1 MTHGAAGPC
10 RPPCTSWRETNV
22 NKPISR
28 ARVLA
33 SGLACGMLAL
43 AALPAQAAEFSLYL
57 NCTGKVTAGGKS
69 SDAKLNLA
77 LRDNNRTALIQAS
90 DVLPVGERLNY
101 VASELAYSMTYK
113 TPVRGSRYYY
123 DWWNGAMFV
132 IHPNLKKLATTRLSV
147 DRQTAVLEGEMLNV
161 EGEVLGNIRMECVPK
176 SMDDAPAP
184 KF

>member
-1 MTHGAAGPC
+1 M
-10 RPPCTSWRETNV
+10 
-22 NKPISR
+22 NKPIFSGR
-28 ARVLA
+28 AFV
-33 SGLACGMLAL
+33 SGLAVAAAAV

-57 NCTGKVTAGGKS
+57 NCKGKLSAGGKT
-69 SDAKLNLA
+69 SDVKLNLA
-77 LRDNNRTALIQAS
+77 MRDNNRTALIQAS

-113 TPVRGSRYYY
+113 TPVAGSRYYY

-147 DRQTAVLEGEMLNV
+147 DRQTAELEGEMLNV
-161 EGEVLGNIRMECVPK
+161 EGEVLGNIKMACDPKGMEDV
-176 SMDDAPAP
+176 PAP

>member
-1 MTHGAAGPC
+1 M
-10 RPPCTSWRETNV
+10 N
-22 NKPISR
+22 NPILS

-33 SGLACGMLAL
+33 AGLTGIVLAM
-43 AALPAQAAEFSLYL
+43 AALSAHAAEFSLYL
-57 NCTGKVTAGGKS
+57 NCAGKLTADGKT

-77 LRDNNRTALIQAS
+77 MRDNNRTALIQAS

-113 TPVRGSRYYY
+113 TPVRGSRYFY

-132 IHPNLKKLATTRLSV
+132 VHPNLKKLATTRLSV
-147 DRQTAVLEGEMLNV
+147 DRQTAALEGEMLNV
-161 EGEVLGNIRMECVPK
+161 EGEVLGSIKMTCDPKGMEDV
-176 SMDDAPAP
+176 PAP